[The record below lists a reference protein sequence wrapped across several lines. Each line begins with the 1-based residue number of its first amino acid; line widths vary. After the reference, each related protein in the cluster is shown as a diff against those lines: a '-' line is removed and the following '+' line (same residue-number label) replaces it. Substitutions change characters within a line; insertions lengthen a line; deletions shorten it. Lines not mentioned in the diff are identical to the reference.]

1 MNPKDLDK
9 FLQEHL
15 DLKPPKS
22 NGNPEPKK
30 RYRKKTP
37 KVYNAQWVPKQR
49 VVACGECQLP
59 VVNPHST
66 LLYQN
71 GKWIKQCRICLY
83 KIVVSKPCAK

>member
-30 RYRKKTP
+30 R
-37 KVYNAQWVPKQR
+37 
-49 VVACGECQLP
+49 
-59 VVNPHST
+59 
-66 LLYQN
+66 
-71 GKWIKQCRICLY
+71 
-83 KIVVSKPCAK
+83 